1 MPSCRYTRR
10 HSALVHLSRVFSA
23 LLLPAV
29 FSIFSVEFVFI
40 LCRSASAANPASPHL
55 SHQPLIRSE
64 ENENFKK
71 DDTHKQTFF
80 FFSPPACKSSFMSDW
95 LQYNNWQHDH
105 RTCVC
110 VCAPVSCAALTCA
123 GIVGV
128 SCWKSTATNS
138 PADEISRHLATGEE
152 TLTLIKHKVDVA
164 CKIFLNLNSTKTTG
178 ISVVSPLC
186 GWLKTAWGR
195 LTYFVLNPESNR
207 ICVVVCTPPWFWIPG
222 NPKWPEGE
230 FKYTLYITLKVHLLT
245 VLAICFST
253 CECARV
259 VNMFSCVFSCLFL
272 KDKFTHKMEIV
283 AIICRWKL
291 RVNVIIHKVFWSF
304 TTNGAASF
312 SLNDEE
318 KTLN

>member
-40 LCRSASAANPASPHL
+40 LCLSASAANPASPHL

-80 FFSPPACKSSFMSDW
+80 FFSPPACESSFMSDC

-105 RTCVC
+105 SSCVC

-178 ISVVSPLC
+178 ISVVFSSL
-186 GWLKTAWGR
+186 R
-195 LTYFVLNPESNR
+195 L
-207 ICVVVCTPPWFWIPG
+207 
-222 NPKWPEGE
+222 
-230 FKYTLYITLKVHLLT
+230 
-245 VLAICFST
+245 A
-253 CECARV
+253 
-259 VNMFSCVFSCLFL
+259 
-272 KDKFTHKMEIV
+272 
-283 AIICRWKL
+283 
-291 RVNVIIHKVFWSF
+291 
-304 TTNGAASF
+304 
-312 SLNDEE
+312 
-318 KTLN
+318 

>member
-71 DDTHKQTFF
+71 DDTHKQTCFF
-80 FFSPPACKSSFMSDW
+80 FPRRRVKAHSCLTDYSTITGSTITGRA
-95 LQYNNWQHDH
+95 
-105 RTCVC
+105 C

-164 CKIFLNLNSTKTTG
+164 CKIFLNLNSAKTTG
-178 ISVVSPLC
+178 ISVVFSSL
-186 GWLKTAWGR
+186 R
-195 LTYFVLNPESNR
+195 L
-207 ICVVVCTPPWFWIPG
+207 
-222 NPKWPEGE
+222 
-230 FKYTLYITLKVHLLT
+230 
-245 VLAICFST
+245 A
-253 CECARV
+253 
-259 VNMFSCVFSCLFL
+259 
-272 KDKFTHKMEIV
+272 
-283 AIICRWKL
+283 
-291 RVNVIIHKVFWSF
+291 
-304 TTNGAASF
+304 
-312 SLNDEE
+312 
-318 KTLN
+318 

>member
-64 ENENFKK
+64 ENETLKK
-71 DDTHKQTFF
+71 TTHTNRLFF
-80 FFSPPACKSSFMSDW
+80 FFSPPAFKSSFMSDW

-105 RTCVC
+105 SSCVC

-164 CKIFLNLNSTKTTG
+164 CKIFLNLNSAKTTG
-178 ISVVSPLC
+178 ISVVFSSL
-186 GWLKTAWGR
+186 R
-195 LTYFVLNPESNR
+195 L
-207 ICVVVCTPPWFWIPG
+207 
-222 NPKWPEGE
+222 
-230 FKYTLYITLKVHLLT
+230 
-245 VLAICFST
+245 A
-253 CECARV
+253 
-259 VNMFSCVFSCLFL
+259 
-272 KDKFTHKMEIV
+272 
-283 AIICRWKL
+283 
-291 RVNVIIHKVFWSF
+291 
-304 TTNGAASF
+304 
-312 SLNDEE
+312 
-318 KTLN
+318 